1 MRFHMSGDKDE
12 LTDISRL
19 FGTNSTPDLKTVD
32 QEALML
38 DIPELVPSP
47 PTHHTYQGKTLY
59 LEMEGGQEVFYKG
72 AYVSAIPL
80 MGNPLIIG
88 RRDIL
93 SGFYPD
99 IDLAMYW
106 KQDRAISRKHVKV
119 FCDVNGTWFVEDL
132 CNHNATFLNAYKYPL
147 NNERVELQPNDR
159 ILISMS
165 LAMVFKVSDER
176 G

>member
-1 MRFHMSGDKDE
+1 MSSDKEE

-19 FGTNSTPDLKTVD
+19 FGQSSTPDLKTVD
-32 QEALML
+32 QQALLL
-38 DIPELVPSP
+38 DVPELTPSP
-47 PTHHTYQGKTLY
+47 ETPKNYQGNTLY

-72 AYVSAIPL
+72 AYVNTIPL
-80 MGNPLIIG
+80 MGTPLIIG

-106 KQDRAISRKHVKV
+106 KQDRAISRKHLKI
-119 FCDVNGTWFVEDL
+119 FCDVDGKWFVEDL

-147 NNERVELQPNDR
+147 NHERVELQPNDR